1 MRIKWTSIP
10 KVVTHDAPSPAV
22 PWANPAPE
30 ERMKKEA
37 RKSAELT
44 KKDKKKTERAMDWL
58 RGSR

>member
-22 PWANPAPE
+22 PWGAPAPE

-37 RKSAELT
+37 RKNGES
-44 KKDKKKTERAMDWL
+44 KKDKKKTDRAMEWL

>member
-22 PWANPAPE
+22 PWASPAPD
-30 ERMKKEA
+30 ERKKEA
-37 RKSAELT
+37 RKNGEP